1 MESPQAAKWKMTFPE
16 ELASLQKLKVY
27 DCAYTYAPICR
38 AQSIRM
44 ALVIAAQKDWEVLQL
59 DVQTAF
65 FITSSQKEVHV
76 KTLLATVNRCY

>member
-1 MESPQAAKWKMTFPE
+1 MFKVKADHT
-16 ELASLQKLKVY
+16 LKRLVVVQGWGQITGVN
-27 DCAYTYAPICR
+27 CGCTNAPVCR
-38 AQSIRM
+38 IQSIRM